1 MIVRLTL
8 NSACLAAVIL
18 TPGALPARAQPIDM
32 TGATCADFSKM
43 GGDDRN
49 QLALWLAGYY
59 AGSAQRPHLDP
70 ARIAAAPDA
79 LSEVCGKAPQTP
91 LVGAETRAVFMPPAP

>member
-1 MIVRLTL
+1 MRLTL
-8 NSACLAAVIL
+8 RSACLASLMVAG
-18 TPGALPARAQPIDM
+18 GAAPAQAQPVDM

-43 GGDDRN
+43 GADDRN

-70 ARIAAAPDA
+70 TRISAAPDA
-79 LSEVCGKAPQTP
+79 LSELCGKAPQTP
-91 LVGAETRAVFMPPAP
+91 LLGVETRAVFMPPAP

>member
-1 MIVRLTL
+1 MRRTL
-8 NSACLAAVIL
+8 RSACLVSLLLAGFAS
-18 TPGALPARAQPIDM
+18 PARAQPIDM
-32 TGATCADFSKM
+32 TGATCADFGKM

-70 ARIAAAPDA
+70 VRISAAPEA
-79 LSEVCGKAPQTP
+79 LSELCGKAPQTP
-91 LVGAETRAVFMPPAP
+91 LLGAETRAVFMPAP